1 VSNDPNPLLD
11 LIAATLADKGF
22 TVEDLAA
29 HVAGES
35 STSATSAMTI
45 KEYAD
50 RALDGFTINT
60 ARSYATHFNHL
71 VNGVERQCECTCST
85 CVSEFA
91 ESGSCHCRCAT
102 CKRARAFEAQGGVVI
117 SSRSVATLKLE
128 PMVKLVQRM
137 AVKRAMHDNI
147 ARARRGLSV
156 KPTTGQ
162 GAREMCV
169 QALSTLFARMVED
182 GLIDRSPANGL
193 KKGTRSASRRRALT
207 DSELAQ
213 VFDVVASGGDDPVL
227 DLAITWAEFELG
239 ARRGGILTLSVGQL
253 DPVTQLIHLLEKG
266 NRLDAQ
272 PCSLQLIEFLL
283 TLAASRGGDA
293 CVPGSPHYDPNAPVF
308 YFKDSIPD
316 TPHRVT
322 GRRFDTLHRR
332 VQVALPWANSMSYSG
347 HALRHTIATMVERQA
362 GFETARKMLRH
373 ARVRTTDTY
382 TEASTADVARAI
394 SAITAQNHPLA
405 GPVE

>member
-1 VSNDPNPLLD
+1 MSADTNPLLD

-22 TVEDLAA
+22 TVDDLAA
-29 HVAGES
+29 HVAGAS
-35 STSATSAMTI
+35 STSTTSAMTI
-45 KEYAD
+45 KRFAD
-50 RALDGFTINT
+50 GALEGFTINT

-71 VNGVERQCECTCST
+71 LNGVPRQCECTCAT
-85 CVSEFA
+85 CVSQFA
-91 ESGSCHCRCAT
+91 VLGTCHCQCVT
-102 CKRARAFEAQGGVVI
+102 CKKARAFEAQGDLVI
-117 SSRSVATLKLE
+117 SPRSVAALRLE

-169 QALSTLFARMVED
+169 QAMSTLFTRMVED
-182 GLIDRSPANGL
+182 GLIDRSPAHGL

-239 ARRGGILTLSVGQL
+239 ARRGGILTLSVGRL

-283 TLAASRGGDA
+283 ALAAARGGDA

-308 YFKDSIPD
+308 YFKDS
-316 TPHRVT
+316 TPERQHPVT

-332 VQVALPWANSMSYSG
+332 IQSALPWANSMSYSG

-394 SAITAQNHPLA
+394 SAITAQAHPLA
-405 GPVE
+405 SNPE

>member
-1 VSNDPNPLLD
+1 
-11 LIAATLADKGF
+11 
-22 TVEDLAA
+22 
-29 HVAGES
+29 
-35 STSATSAMTI
+35 
-45 KEYAD
+45 
-50 RALDGFTINT
+50 
-60 ARSYATHFNHL
+60 
-71 VNGVERQCECTCST
+71 
-85 CVSEFA
+85 
-91 ESGSCHCRCAT
+91 
-102 CKRARAFEAQGGVVI
+102 
-117 SSRSVATLKLE
+117 
-128 PMVKLVQRM
+128 MVKLVQRM

-147 ARARRGLSV
+147 ARARRGLAV

-169 QALSTLFARMVED
+169 QAMNTLFTRMVED

-213 VFDVVASGGDDPVL
+213 VFDVVSSGGDDAVL
-227 DLAITWAEFELG
+227 DLAMTWAEFELG
-239 ARRGGILTLSVGQL
+239 ARRGGILSLNVGQL
-253 DPVTQLIHLLEKG
+253 DPVTQFIHLLEKG

-283 TLAASRGGDA
+283 AFAKSRGGDV
-293 CVPGSPHYDPNAPVF
+293 CVLGSPRYDPNAPVF
-308 YFKDSIPD
+308 YYKDSTPE

-332 VQVALPWANSMSYSG
+332 VQSALPWANSMSYSG

-394 SAITAQNHPLA
+394 AAITAQDHPLA
-405 GPVE
+405 SNPE